1 MLWAALLLPPG
12 PDGAPPSDEALRGV
26 ATWALQFTPRVA
38 TSEEAVLLELEASAR
53 LFGGKRALRD
63 RILQEGADQGVS
75 ALAWATNSLA
85 AHLLARAGIE
95 NGFKRPLEELLDALP
110 MRALT
115 AVAPHEGILSRLGC
129 RTLGDVRRL
138 PRGGVSRR
146 FDKLLLGALDRAYGL
161 QPEAHVWV
169 ELPDTFEARLE
180 LMSRVEMAPVLTLA

>member
-85 AHLLARAGIE
+85 AHLLARAGIV
-95 NGFKRPLEELLDALP
+95 NSAQLKRGRRYAVVIIF
-110 MRALT
+110 
-115 AVAPHEGILSRLGC
+115 AVAAFLTPPDFFSQIALGVP
-129 RTLGDVRRL
+129 T
-138 PRGGVSRR
+138 
-146 FDKLLLGALDRAYGL
+146 LLLYELSIFSVRWMEKKKEEGE
-161 QPEAHVWV
+161 QEESEA
-169 ELPDTFEARLE
+169 
-180 LMSRVEMAPVLTLA
+180 

>member
-115 AVAPHEGILSRLGC
+115 AVAP
-129 RTLGDVRRL
+129 T
-138 PRGGVSRR
+138 RGSFPGWGAAPWGMCAGSPAGV
-146 FDKLLLGALDRAYGL
+146 
-161 QPEAHVWV
+161 
-169 ELPDTFEARLE
+169 
-180 LMSRVEMAPVLTLA
+180 